1 MQTNAKI
8 SIISVN
14 SVLYSMLLVL
24 AFFLYTYNDETNS
37 IMFSFALTLLGISGA
52 LNSILKEKW
61 EKTADEKKQDVI

>member
-1 MQTNAKI
+1 
-8 SIISVN
+8 
-14 SVLYSMLLVL
+14 MLLVL